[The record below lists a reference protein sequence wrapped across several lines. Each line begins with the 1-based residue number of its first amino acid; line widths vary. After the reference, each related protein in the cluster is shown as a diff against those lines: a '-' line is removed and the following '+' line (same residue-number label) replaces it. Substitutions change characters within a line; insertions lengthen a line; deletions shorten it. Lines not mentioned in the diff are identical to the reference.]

1 MGIPFDFDENEIP
14 EAISSGSSMGNLP
27 NGIYNLTFNRVA
39 DVNDNA
45 NENGEVSGKNSWKA
59 LKIYFTLKCTSGTE
73 RPIVLDA
80 TFQSDYDPTITGKD
94 GKAMR
99 DWMIE
104 NGKASYKA
112 MMFYTQATD
121 LRDPKTS
128 LIGRELS
135 CLVEKDEAGY
145 LKLVPG
151 SKGQNWGEL
160 QAQDKPN
167 ADETVSASV
176 DKVQAVRKEETLVPK
191 EVEKDSSANFD
202 DPIPF

>member
-1 MGIPFDFDENEIP
+1 MGIPFDFDDNEKP
-14 EAISSGSSMGNLP
+14 EASSSGSSSGNLP
-27 NGIYNLTFNRVA
+27 NGIYNLIFNRVA

-45 NENGEVSGKNSWKA
+45 NENGEVSGKNDWKA
-59 LKIYFTLKCTSGTE
+59 LKIYFTLKCTSSTE

-112 MMFYTQATD
+112 MMFYSQATD

-135 CLVEKDEAGY
+135 CLVEKDDAGY
-145 LKLVPG
+145 LKLIPG

-160 QAQDKPN
+160 QAQDKPEGTSE
-167 ADETVSASV
+167 ATTE
-176 DKVQAVRKEETLVPK
+176 KVEAVRKEETLVPK
-191 EVEKDSSANFD
+191 EAEKESSANFD